1 MMFKGVLPLLL
12 ALVLGV
18 SAQAEEGLPGR
29 TAGAG
34 AAAKDKAEGAAK
46 DAGTR
51 AAGAREKADGPIET
65 HVGVVEK
72 SSDAKYAAVLKS
84 HGKSLN
90 LIATGELAQ
99 KLGDLA
105 AKGAKARVS
114 GTDSGNDA
122 VNVTKVLEAGEKAG
136 GDPDKPKKKKKG
148 DDK

>member
-1 MMFKGVLPLLL
+1 MMFKGVLPLLI

-34 AAAKDKAEGAAK
+34 AAAKDKAEGATK

-51 AAGAREKADGPIET
+51 AAGAREKADGPVET
-65 HVGVVEK
+65 HVGVLEK
-72 SSDAKYAAVLKS
+72 SSDAKFAAVLKS

-99 KLGDLA
+99 KLSDLA

-114 GTDSGNDA
+114 GTDAANDA

-136 GDPDKPKKKKKG
+136 DGDKPKKKKKG